1 MSKMT
6 ETEKEIALLRHE
18 ANRLRLFGRLVSS
31 KALEDK
37 ANALTREAGMKL
49 VHSHAVV
56 FSMHQAIAQFIAR
69 RPEKLVEALSEINPH
84 PPFSPPEEVAK
95 WVAGALVEA
104 PGYITS
110 TTWQAILK
118 VVKAEE
124 MEFALTLPMVSDVDF
139 VISLI
144 ERSIDAVK
152 GGGN

>member
-6 ETEKEIALLRHE
+6 EAEKEIARLRHE
-18 ANRLRLFGRLVSS
+18 ANRLRLFGRLASS
-31 KALEDK
+31 RVLADK
-37 ANALTREAGMKL
+37 ADQLTREAGMRL

-56 FSMHQAIAQFIAR
+56 CSMHHAVAQFIVR
-69 RPEKLVEALSEINPH
+69 RPEKLVEALSEFNPH
-84 PPFSPPEEVAK
+84 PPLCPPEEVVK

-110 TTWQAILK
+110 ATWQAILK

-124 MEFALTLPMVSDVDF
+124 MEFALTLPMVNDVYF

-144 ERSIDAVK
+144 ERSRDAVK